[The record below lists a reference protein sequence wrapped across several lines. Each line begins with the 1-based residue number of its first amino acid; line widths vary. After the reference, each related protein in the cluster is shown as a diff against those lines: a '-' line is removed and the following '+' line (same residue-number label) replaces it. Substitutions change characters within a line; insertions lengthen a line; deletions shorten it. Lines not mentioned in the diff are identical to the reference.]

1 MTTKIQFIAIPLLAT
16 IMAACDGEGVVEHG
30 GPVRVEIV
38 ATFLDLLET
47 QDFQGA
53 AELMTDDVVW
63 ESRATFTGETADDA
77 LSTMAGKEAVLG
89 FFAAISSSFETTRF
103 SRRAL
108 FESGEDLVFAELKGD
123 FRTRGTGRPYQN
135 LYMLKIQLDGEQI
148 LRVDEYYN
156 PIHAAR
162 VLGIDL
168 CAGN

>member
-1 MTTKIQFIAIPLLAT
+1 MFTKIPFTAILLLTT
-16 IMAACDGEGVVEHG
+16 IMAACDGEGLAEHSD
-30 GPVRVEIV
+30 PVRAEIV
-38 ATFLDLLET
+38 ATFLDALEA
-47 QDFQGA
+47 QDFQHA
-53 AELMTDDVVW
+53 ADLMTDDVVW

-77 LSTMAGKEAVLG
+77 LSTMAGKAAVLA
-89 FFAAISSSFETTRF
+89 FFDQIASSFETIRF

-123 FRTRGTGRPYQN
+123 FRARGTGQPYQN
-135 LYMLKIQLDGEQI
+135 LYMLKIQLDGEKV
-148 LRVDEYYN
+148 LRVDEYFN